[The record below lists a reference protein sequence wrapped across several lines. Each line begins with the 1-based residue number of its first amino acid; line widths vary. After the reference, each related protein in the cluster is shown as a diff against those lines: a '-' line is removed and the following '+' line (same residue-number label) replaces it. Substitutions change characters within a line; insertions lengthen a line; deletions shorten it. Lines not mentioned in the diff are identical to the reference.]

1 MKRYLGIWYNEVV
14 PMTVVWVA
22 KRNNPLNDSSGLLKI
37 TDKGLL
43 VLLNN
48 NNSIFWSSNSSS
60 NLTQQPVALL
70 WDSGNLIVN
79 TNNKES
85 EYILWHC
92 FDYPFDTLLPGMMLG
107 TDLTTGLNRN
117 LTSRSS
123 PDDPSNIRVLSD
135 PQQDL
140 YVRMSKKHSGNLRS
154 NSEEHEE
161 EELELPLFDRA
172 TFNFATNRFSTDN
185 ILGTGGFGSVYKV
198 LIKGILE
205 SGKEIAVKRLR
216 ENSRQGLKR
225 NISTT
230 YLSSKADG
238 DKGILLDWPKRF
250 LIINGIALGLLYL
263 HQDSRHRV
271 IHRDLKAGNILLDIE
286 INPKISY
293 FGLARSILGNKN
305 EATTNHVVG
314 TYGYMAP
321 EYIIDGLFSTK
332 SDIYSFGVLVLEIV
346 SGKSNR
352 AFNHRYHHF
361 SLLGHASTF
370 FIEHKSLD
378 IVDASIRD
386 SINLPEVMR
395 SIHVGLLC
403 VQQSLEDRPN
413 MSYVLKVLSSEWEL
427 PQPKKL
433 GFFTQR
439 DLVGG
444 SSSSSSSNNKVL
456 SINKLS
462 VSEVDPR

>member
-1 MKRYLGIWYNEVV
+1 MHI
-14 PMTVVWVA
+14 A
-22 KRNNPLNDSSGLLKI
+22 KL
-37 TDKGLL
+37 
-43 VLLNN
+43 
-48 NNSIFWSSNSSS
+48 
-60 NLTQQPVALL
+60 Q
-70 WDSGNLIVN
+70 
-79 TNNKES
+79 
-85 EYILWHC
+85 H
-92 FDYPFDTLLPGMMLG
+92 
-107 TDLTTGLNRN
+107 RN
-117 LTSRSS
+117 LAKLLGCCIQVKERMLVYEFM
-123 PDDPSNIRVLSD
+123 PDKSLDHFI
-135 PQQDL
+135 
-140 YVRMSKKHSGNLRS
+140 
-154 NSEEHEE
+154 
-161 EELELPLFDRA
+161 
-172 TFNFATNRFSTDN
+172 FAFEAH
-185 ILGTGGFGSVYKV
+185 K
-198 LIKGILE
+198 
-205 SGKEIAVKRLR
+205 
-216 ENSRQGLKR
+216 

-332 SDIYSFGVLVLEIV
+332 SDIYSFGVLVLEI
-346 SGKSNR
+346 
-352 AFNHRYHHF
+352 
-361 SLLGHASTF
+361 ASTF
-370 FIEHKSLD
+370 FIEDKSLD

>member
-1 MKRYLGIWYNEVV
+1 MHI
-14 PMTVVWVA
+14 A
-22 KRNNPLNDSSGLLKI
+22 KL
-37 TDKGLL
+37 
-43 VLLNN
+43 
-48 NNSIFWSSNSSS
+48 
-60 NLTQQPVALL
+60 Q
-70 WDSGNLIVN
+70 
-79 TNNKES
+79 
-85 EYILWHC
+85 H
-92 FDYPFDTLLPGMMLG
+92 
-107 TDLTTGLNRN
+107 RN
-117 LTSRSS
+117 LAKLLGCCIQVKERMLVYEFM
-123 PDDPSNIRVLSD
+123 PDKSLDHFI
-135 PQQDL
+135 
-140 YVRMSKKHSGNLRS
+140 
-154 NSEEHEE
+154 
-161 EELELPLFDRA
+161 F
-172 TFNFATNRFSTDN
+172 
-185 ILGTGGFGSVYKV
+185 
-198 LIKGILE
+198 
-205 SGKEIAVKRLR
+205 
-216 ENSRQGLKR
+216 
-225 NISTT
+225 
-230 YLSSKADG
+230 DG

>member
-198 LIKGILE
+198 LIKHRNLAKLLGCCIQV
-205 SGKEIAVKRLR
+205 KERMLVYEFMPDKSLDHFIF
-216 ENSRQGLKR
+216 
-225 NISTT
+225 
-230 YLSSKADG
+230 DG